1 MTKKQPEGQYT
12 RRYRYRATISV
23 SRPLVRRNEASQ
35 QSPHQVVPVTR
46 RRTVRLDQGEQR
58 SIALRRRVTMPHEA
72 IRPLTW
78 AERKQLYHQPHLE
91 KKPEQPVLVSRTLL
105 QTGRPA
111 PVGQMR
117 TSRPLTHRGTGH
129 SPVPARR
136 RKQRN
141 KGIIARILG
150 FMAVMALL
158 IAGIS
163 FAMTSA
169 TFHIQQL
176 TINGTENPGLISS
189 IQRMG
194 IEGQN
199 IFLFDST
206 AMTARL
212 NMLPLVAS
220 ASLAVQLPN
229 SVIVNIRERVPVL
242 LWQSGKN
249 TFGVSQDGVVIAP
262 VNQLRSTNGL
272 VPVVDK
278 RTNVRVQPGT
288 HLASSD
294 VLFVE
299 QMLQQ
304 LSGIQG
310 VAPYTLQYVNQIE
323 VSGRSEPANVAGRGS
338 YVISS
343 ASGWLAYLGDA
354 QNSNSLANRLQELRQ
369 ILSMAQAQHLNLET
383 IDLRFGTRPTYTL
396 KS

>member
-1 MTKKQPEGQYT
+1 
-12 RRYRYRATISV
+12 
-23 SRPLVRRNEASQ
+23 
-35 QSPHQVVPVTR
+35 
-46 RRTVRLDQGEQR
+46 
-58 SIALRRRVTMPHEA
+58 MPHEA

-299 QMLQQ
+299 QMFQQ
-304 LSGIQG
+304 LPGIQG